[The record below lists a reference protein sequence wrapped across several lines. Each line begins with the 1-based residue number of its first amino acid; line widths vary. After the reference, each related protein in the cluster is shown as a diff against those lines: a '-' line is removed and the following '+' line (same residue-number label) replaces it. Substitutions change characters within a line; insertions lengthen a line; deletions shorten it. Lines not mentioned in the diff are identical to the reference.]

1 LIATGNLRPA
11 DENTGGSIRAI
22 NHLATRRT
30 RRDSGRYCVG
40 MTKRNGSWTS
50 RDIAEAAGVSQA
62 TVSNV
67 LNRPALVAEETRV
80 RVHAAIKRM
89 NFVVNDSARTLRA
102 GRSRTLGV
110 IALDLTN
117 PFWGDVTRGVSDAA
131 AARGYSVLLG
141 SSGESREGE
150 QSLLRLFEEHR
161 VDGVLV
167 SSVDIDSPAIES
179 LTRRGITVVL
189 LDELDNT
196 GRYGSVSLDQAA
208 GARLVGEHLLSEG
221 HRRIGFINV
230 SHDIWWARERSRG
243 LCEAIQRANEDP
255 AIVISERTITTM
267 TAQTAEP
274 AVGALLSDAPDITA
288 IFCVND
294 MVALGV
300 LKKLRELGLS
310 VPEDVSVV
318 GFDDSYFA
326 GLLSPALTTVRQQ
339 PYRLGRTA
347 AELAIKRNPGH
358 SIEAVIYE
366 PMLVVRES
374 TRKLTPPTSRL
385 G

>member
-1 LIATGNLRPA
+1 
-11 DENTGGSIRAI
+11 
-22 NHLATRRT
+22 
-30 RRDSGRYCVG
+30 
-40 MTKRNGSWTS
+40 MKKRNGPWTS
-50 RDIAEAAGVSQA
+50 RDIAAAANVSQA

-67 LNRPALVAEETRV
+67 LNRPNLVADETRE
-80 RVHAAIKRM
+80 RVHAAIKQM

-102 GRSRTLGV
+102 GRSRMLGV

-117 PFWGDVTRGVSDAA
+117 PFWGDVTQGVSDAA
-131 AARGYSVLLG
+131 AAQGYSVLLG

-150 QSLLRLFEEHR
+150 RNLLRLFEEHR
-161 VDGVLV
+161 VEGVLV
-167 SSVDIDSPAIES
+167 ASVDINSPAIES

-189 LDELDNT
+189 LDEPDST
-196 GRYGSVSLDQAA
+196 GRYGSVSLNQAA
-208 GARLVGEHLLSEG
+208 GARLVGEHLLREG

-243 LCEAIQRANEDP
+243 LCEAIRMANEDP
-255 AIVISERTITTM
+255 AIVVREQTITTM
-267 TAQTAEP
+267 TAQVAEP

-300 LKKLRELGLS
+300 LKRLRDLNLS
-310 VPEDVSVV
+310 VPEKVSVV

-326 GLLSPALTTVRQQ
+326 SLLSPALTTVRQQ

-347 AELAIKRNPGH
+347 AELAIKQN
-358 SIEAVIYE
+358 SENLIEAVVYE
-366 PMLVVRES
+366 PVLVIRES
-374 TRKLTPPTSRL
+374 TRKNDGST
-385 G
+385 

>member
-1 LIATGNLRPA
+1 
-11 DENTGGSIRAI
+11 
-22 NHLATRRT
+22 
-30 RRDSGRYCVG
+30 
-40 MTKRNGSWTS
+40 MTS
-50 RDIAEAAGVSQA
+50 RDIAAAAGVSQA

-67 LNRPALVAEETRV
+67 LNRPALVAAETRE
-80 RVHAAIKRM
+80 RVHAAMQRM

-131 AARGYSVLLG
+131 AALGYSVLLG
-141 SSGESREGE
+141 SSGESRRGE
-150 QSLLRLFEEHR
+150 QHLLRLFEEHR

-167 SSVDIDSPAIES
+167 SSVDVDSPAIAS

-189 LDELDNT
+189 LDEFDGT

-208 GARLVGEHLLSEG
+208 GARLVGEHLLNEG

-230 SHDIWWARERSRG
+230 SHEVWWARERSRG
-243 LCEAIQRANEDP
+243 LLEAVHGANADP
-255 AIVISERTITTM
+255 TVVVSEQTITTM
-267 TAQTAEP
+267 TAESAEP
-274 AVGALLSDAPDITA
+274 AVGALLSRAPDTTA

-294 MVALGV
+294 MVAMGA
-300 LKKLRELGLS
+300 LKSLRDLNLS
-310 VPEDVSVV
+310 VPEDISVV

-339 PYRLGRTA
+339 PYRLGRMA
-347 AELAIKRNPGH
+347 AEMAIKRRPDDPA
-358 SIEAVIYE
+358 EAVIYK
-366 PMLVVRES
+366 PLLVVRES
-374 TRKLTPPTSRL
+374 TRRVNGEHAK
-385 G
+385 

>member
-1 LIATGNLRPA
+1 
-11 DENTGGSIRAI
+11 
-22 NHLATRRT
+22 
-30 RRDSGRYCVG
+30 

-50 RDIAEAAGVSQA
+50 RDIAKAAGVSQA

-67 LNRPALVAEETRV
+67 LNRPDLVAEETRE

-131 AARGYSVLLG
+131 AALGYSVLLG

-189 LDELDNT
+189 LDEPDNT

-230 SHDIWWARERSRG
+230 CHDIWWARERSRG
-243 LCEAIQRANEDP
+243 LCEAIQRADEDP
-255 AIVISERTITTM
+255 AIVISERMITTM

-274 AVGALLSDAPDITA
+274 EVGALLSDAPDITA

-300 LKKLRELGLS
+300 LKKLRDLGLS
-310 VPEDVSVV
+310 VPEDISVV

-347 AELAIKRNPGH
+347 AELAIKRNLGDL
-358 SIEAVIYE
+358 IEAVIYE
-366 PMLVVRES
+366 PTLVVRES
-374 TRKLTPPTSRL
+374 TRKLTARRTV
-385 G
+385 

>member
-1 LIATGNLRPA
+1 
-11 DENTGGSIRAI
+11 
-22 NHLATRRT
+22 
-30 RRDSGRYCVG
+30 
-40 MTKRNGSWTS
+40 MTS
-50 RDIAEAAGVSQA
+50 RDIAAAAGVSQA

-67 LNRPALVAEETRV
+67 LNRPALVAAETRE
-80 RVHAAIKRM
+80 RVHAAMQRM

-131 AARGYSVLLG
+131 AALGYSVLLG
-141 SSGESREGE
+141 SSGESRRGE
-150 QSLLRLFEEHR
+150 HHLLRLFEEHR

-167 SSVDIDSPAIES
+167 SSVDVDSPAIAS

-189 LDELDNT
+189 LDEFDGT

-208 GARLVGEHLLSEG
+208 GARLVGEHLLKEG

-230 SHDIWWARERSRG
+230 SHKVWWARERSRG
-243 LCEAIQRANEDP
+243 LLEAVRDANADP
-255 AIVISERTITTM
+255 AVVVSEQTITAM
-267 TAQTAEP
+267 TAESAEP
-274 AVGALLSDAPDITA
+274 AVGALLSSAPETTA

-294 MVALGV
+294 MVAMGV
-300 LKKLRELGLS
+300 LKSLRDLNLS
-310 VPEDVSVV
+310 VPENISVV

-339 PYRLGRTA
+339 PYRLGKMA
-347 AELAIKRNPGH
+347 AEMAIKRKPGDPAQ
-358 SIEAVIYE
+358 SVIYK
-366 PMLVVRES
+366 PLLVVRES
-374 TRKLTPPTSRL
+374 TRKVNGERFGPQVATQPAC
-385 G
+385 